1 MGNSRLKNSALNL
14 ATGLMGRMLTI
25 ILNFAVRTIFIH
37 CLDEAYLSVNGLY
50 SNILTVL
57 SLAELGFGS
66 AMVYRMYEPMAKHDY
81 KKVAE
86 LLSFYK
92 RIYFVVGMT
101 IVAMGLCVIPF
112 MDDIIK
118 DKPDVP
124 CLTLYYIIFLL
135 NSGLSYCFAACKGTL
150 FSADQKEYIQ
160 TNVRNV
166 VAIIQAVLQVL
177 LLLLF
182 RAYLCYLLIQLAG
195 TICVNVCVAYLA
207 KKRYPEVLSY
217 KNRRLSGDEKLQL
230 LKDTEALFLTKV
242 GHVALNGTDNII
254 ISAVVGVLWV
264 GRLSNYTL
272 ICDSVTS
279 VLCQITAAI
288 TGSLGNFFATE
299 EKRAGYAL
307 FQRVEFLNF
316 WFYGFSFIALVL
328 LLDPFVQLWAGSRF
342 VLGLPVSLAIAINF
356 FVAGY
361 MNTLWVFRSTLGLFK
376 QGKFRPI
383 LVAVVNIVLSIV
395 LGKYWG
401 VFGVLIA
408 TFLSRAS
415 ISLWYDPLILHKY
428 GFGVSSKPFFVRY
441 AKRII
446 LLAVVLVI
454 MLSIRKAVLFAGTT
468 IPKFLLMMV
477 ITAVIPN
484 AVFWIVYHHSDEYA
498 YFQSIIKDR
507 VLAPIR
513 RKLHKCSTTSTPDR

>member
-14 ATGLMGRMLTI
+14 ATGLMGRALTI
-25 ILNFAVRTIFIH
+25 VLNFAVRTIFIH
-37 CLDEAYLSVNGLY
+37 CLNEAYLSVNGLY

-66 AMVYRMYEPMAKHDY
+66 AVVYHMYEPMATHNY
-81 KKVAE
+81 QKVAG
-86 LLSFYK
+86 LLLYFK
-92 RIYFVVGMT
+92 KIYFVVGVV
-101 IVAMGLCVIPF
+101 IVALGLCVIPF
-112 MDDIIK
+112 MDVIIK

-124 CLTLYYIIFLL
+124 LLTLYYVVFLL
-135 NSGLSYCFAACKGTL
+135 NSGLSYCFAAYKGTL
-150 FSADQKEYIQ
+150 FSADQRDYVK
-160 TNVRNV
+160 TNVQNV
-166 VAIIQAVLQVL
+166 VSIIQAVLQVL

-182 RAYLCYLLIQLAG
+182 RAYLVYLLVQLAG
-195 TICVNVCVAYLA
+195 TVFANACVAYLA
-207 KKRYPEVLSY
+207 GEKYPEVSNY
-217 KNRRLSGDEKLQL
+217 KNEQLNDGEKQQL
-230 LKDTEALFLTKV
+230 LKNTGALFLTKV

-316 WFYGFSFIALVL
+316 WLYGFSFIALVS

-395 LGKYWG
+395 LGKHWG

-428 GFGVSSKPFFVRY
+428 GFGVSSKPFFVQY
-441 AKRII
+441 VKRII
-446 LLAVVLVI
+446 LLAIVLVV
-454 MLSIRKAVLFAGTT
+454 MLSIRKAILFAGTT

-477 ITAVIPN
+477 ITTVVPN
-484 AVFWIVYHHSDEYA
+484 AVFWLVYHHSDEYA
-498 YFQSIIKDR
+498 YFRSIIKDR
-507 VLAPIR
+507 ALAPIR

>member
-14 ATGLMGRMLTI
+14 ATGLLGRLLTI

-66 AMVYRMYEPMAKHDY
+66 AMVYHMYEPMAKKNY
-81 KKVAE
+81 QKVAE
-86 LLSFYK
+86 LLYFYK
-92 RIYFVVGMT
+92 KAYFAVGMA
-101 IVAMGLCVIPF
+101 IVGIGVCIIPF
-112 MDDIIK
+112 MDVIIK

-124 CLTLYYIIFLL
+124 WLTLYYIIFLL

-150 FSADQKEYIQ
+150 FLADQKEYVQ
-160 TNVRNV
+160 TNARNTI
-166 VAIIQAVLQVL
+166 AIIQTALQVL

-182 RAYLCYLLIQLAG
+182 RAYLSYLLIQLAG
-195 TICVNVCVAYLA
+195 TLCVNAYVAHLA
-207 KKRYPEVLSY
+207 EKRYPEISKY
-217 KNRRLSGDEKLQL
+217 KNDRLNGDEKRQL
-230 LKDTEALFLTKV
+230 LKDTGALFLTKV

-299 EKRAGYAL
+299 DKHAGYAL
-307 FQRVEFLNF
+307 FKKVEFLNF
-316 WFYGFSFIALVL
+316 WLYGFSFIALL
-328 LLDPFVQLWAGSRF
+328 ILLDPFIRLWAGARF
-342 VLGLPVSLAIAINF
+342 VLGLPVCFAIALNF

-376 QGKFRPI
+376 QGKYRPLI
-383 LVAVVNIVLSIV
+383 VAGLNIVLSIA
-395 LGKYWG
+395 LGKIWG
-401 VFGVLIA
+401 VFGVLFA
-408 TFLSRAS
+408 TFLSRAAVN
-415 ISLWYDPLILHKY
+415 LWYDPIVLHKY
-428 GFGVSSKPFFVRY
+428 GFGVSAKPFFCEY
-441 AKRII
+441 AKRLLLVASLSIL
-446 LLAVVLVI
+446 LLAVRKFVFLTGVSILGFVI
-454 MLSIRKAVLFAGTT
+454 
-468 IPKFLLMMV
+468 MMV
-477 ITAVIPN
+477 ITAIVPN
-484 AVFWIVYHHSDEYA
+484 AMFWIAYHKKNEYL
-498 YFQSIIKDR
+498 YFEDILKNRII
-507 VLAPIR
+507 APLKK
-513 RKLHKCSTTSTPDR
+513 KLH